1 MAYHTQH
8 RRDGMAKINKV
19 GHVVL
24 NVSDLDTSIAFYTAA
39 LGMELMTHNTERH
52 MAFLSFGTQHHDI
65 ALCQAPA
72 GADRGILGINHIA
85 LQSEGGA
92 EELKQLYGRLLN
104 AGAQID
110 RTTEHSTT
118 LSVYFFDPDG
128 NRLEIFAE
136 KMSPE
141 EGRRV
146 LRQGGGTN
154 RPLVLEPS
162 LT

>member
-1 MAYHTQH
+1 MARHTQH
-8 RRDGMAKINKV
+8 RGDGMAKINKV

-24 NVSDLDTSIAFYTAA
+24 NVSDLDTSLAFYTEA
-39 LGMELMTHNTERH
+39 LGMEVMAHNTERH
-52 MAFLSFGTQHHDI
+52 TAFLSFGTQHHDI
-65 ALCQAPA
+65 ALFQAPA
-72 GADRGILGINHIA
+72 GAQRGDLGINHIA
-85 LQSEGGA
+85 VQIAVGDEA
-92 EELKQLYGRLLN
+92 LKKIYGRLLKM
-104 AGAQID
+104 GAQID

-146 LRQGGGTN
+146 LREGGGTN
-154 RPLVLEPS
+154 KPLALEPS

>member
-1 MAYHTQH
+1 MTRHTQH

-19 GHVVL
+19 GHV
-24 NVSDLDTSIAFYTAA
+24 
-39 LGMELMTHNTERH
+39 
-52 MAFLSFGTQHHDI
+52 
-65 ALCQAPA
+65 
-72 GADRGILGINHIA
+72 
-85 LQSEGGA
+85 
-92 EELKQLYGRLLN
+92 
-104 AGAQID
+104 
-110 RTTEHSTT
+110 
-118 LSVYFFDPDG
+118 VYFFDPDG

-154 RPLVLEPS
+154 KPLALEPS